1 MSIRRPRTTVF
12 GRCKWADRPFK
23 GGTRTGYARLLVTSL
38 LRSRLVVPLL
48 GLAALLFAGV
58 SEGAPTQDAASS
70 TPVPLAGVN
79 LPKTYARSL
88 GLSLAIPGDYQES
101 GYRQWSG
108 PSWHD
113 PKKPSVNGIAGIQ
126 WFVKLDTEHTSAAAA
141 ATDILSSTAK
151 YSRYVSRGPVGVPHV
166 AQDGGSL
173 GSIGG
178 FSVIVQSSDPKAN
191 AQYQGAVAFQ
201 LARPTPLKP
210 SARKKAPYVV
220 VRFKLELP
228 SSDRYVVGPGLVP
241 SSWNLERTRAALA
254 GVRLVG
260 SMPPGRMTV
269 TTRSRR
275 VSGAVVDMLGH
286 SVGGAFVTV
295 YRVVPPVRKSA
306 KPTFS
311 TIRRVRTNALGR
323 YTLDV
328 PATLRP
334 GSFRIVARLGESA
347 VSRPLRLRVGG

>member
-1 MSIRRPRTTVF
+1 
-12 GRCKWADRPFK
+12 
-23 GGTRTGYARLLVTSL
+23 VTSL
-38 LRSRLVVPLL
+38 LRPRFLLLLL
-48 GLAALLFAGV
+48 GLPALLFAGV
-58 SEGAPTQDAASS
+58 SQGAPTQNAAPS
-70 TPVPLAGVN
+70 TPVRLAGVN
-79 LPKTYARSL
+79 LPKTYAQSL
-88 GLSLAIPGDYQES
+88 GLLLAIPGDYQES
-101 GYRQWSG
+101 GYRRWSG
-108 PSWHD
+108 PTWQD
-113 PKKPSVNGIAGIQ
+113 PNKPSVNGIAGIQ
-126 WFVKLDTEHTSAAAA
+126 WLVKLDSEHTSAAAA
-141 ATDILSSTAK
+141 ATDVLSSTAK
-151 YSRYVSRGPVGVPHV
+151 YSRFVSRGPVDVPHV
-166 AQDGGSL
+166 AQDGRSL
-173 GSIGG
+173 GAIHG
-178 FSVIVQSSDPKAN
+178 FSVIVQSADPKAN

-201 LARPTPLKP
+201 LARPMPLKP
-210 SARKKAPYVV
+210 SAKKKAPFVV

-260 SMPPGRMTV
+260 SMPPARMTV
-269 TTRSRR
+269 AARATR

-323 YTLDV
+323 YTLEV
-328 PATLRP
+328 PANLRP

>member
-1 MSIRRPRTTVF
+1 
-12 GRCKWADRPFK
+12 
-23 GGTRTGYARLLVTSL
+23 LLVTSL

-323 YTLDV
+323 YMLDV